1 MGSLQLVA
9 TSLRPRPR
17 LLLHVH
23 AQDARER
30 IEGVHDLAFDARPL
44 LARDAEDLDVL
55 QLSDATQAADERSV
69 DVGERV
75 TVRKTFSSW
84 FCASGVDIDD
94 VVREAH
100 SPPDAPLHM
109 AHTPDIDDTIP
120 LASQVGGHPGVRTSE
135 DGSLL
140 IKPALPREVAFYQA
154 LMSDPALAE
163 LRPYVPRFYGTLRL
177 EGKVDESAPGPEQGG
192 QLKVVEA
199 AVAEEEKDEWLFE
212 VEEKESLTESVVVTQ
227 SLVLEN
233 VSHAFA
239 KPNILDIKLGTILY
253 DDEASEEKRARMEK
267 TARETTSLET
277 GVRLTGFQV
286 YDLVNDKPIN
296 TPKSYGKSITA
307 SDLPDGIARFFPIA
321 SASAATTA
329 GPSAPADAA
338 SAQGTGLPADVLA
351 PLLET
356 LREDIAEIRDALA
369 DAELRMVGASLL
381 IVYEADWE
389 RARAGLQWLEEGCD
403 EDEAED
409 EDEEESE
416 EEGGKKRVGPPYMVK
431 LIDFAH
437 TKQVP
442 GAGPDEG
449 VLKGVDTV
457 LRLLDGRIEQV
468 KTVAA
473 AEEKSKAKA

>member
-1 MGSLQLVA
+1 M
-9 TSLRPRPR
+9 
-17 LLLHVH
+17 
-23 AQDARER
+23 
-30 IEGVHDLAFDARPL
+30 I
-44 LARDAEDLDVL
+44 
-55 QLSDATQAADERSV
+55 
-69 DVGERV
+69 
-75 TVRKTFSSW
+75 
-84 FCASGVDIDD
+84 
-94 VVREAH
+94 
-100 SPPDAPLHM
+100 
-109 AHTPDIDDTIP
+109 HTPHADDTIP

-154 LMSDPALAE
+154 LMSDPALAQ

-192 QLKVVEA
+192 QLKV
-199 AVAEEEKDEWLFE
+199 
-212 VEEKESLTESVVVTQ
+212 

-233 VSHAFA
+233 ISHAFA
-239 KPNILDIKLGTILY
+239 KPNILDVKLGTVLY
-253 DDEASEEKRARMEK
+253 DDDASEEKRARMEK

-286 YDLVNDKPIN
+286 YDLTADKAIN

-321 SASAATTA
+321 SATA
-329 GPSAPADAA
+329 DSPTPAGHAPAH
-338 SAQGTGLPADVLA
+338 GTGLPADVLA

-369 DAELRMVGASLL
+369 EAEIRMVGASLL

-389 RARAGLQWLEEGCD
+389 RARAGLQWLEEGGD
-403 EDEAED
+403 EDEDGLDED

-416 EEGGKKRVGPPYMVK
+416 EEEGKKRVGPPYMVK

-437 TKQVP
+437 TKHVP

-468 KTVAA
+468 KAVVAA
-473 AEEKSKAKA
+473 QEKSKAKA